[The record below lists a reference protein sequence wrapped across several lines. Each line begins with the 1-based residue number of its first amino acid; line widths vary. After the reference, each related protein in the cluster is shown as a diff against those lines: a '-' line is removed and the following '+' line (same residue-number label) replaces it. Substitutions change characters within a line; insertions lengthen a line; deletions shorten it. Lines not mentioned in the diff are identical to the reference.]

1 MFFCVAQNVLRKAKE
16 SIEMITM
23 HPGEYISEMFMA
35 DRGLTTTELAKKLDV
50 SIPAVSRLLN
60 QKADVS
66 PDMAVRLEN
75 VFQRSAES
83 WMAMQAS
90 YSLAK
95 ARERL
100 TSTEGVPA

>member
-1 MFFCVAQNVLRKAKE
+1 
-16 SIEMITM
+16 MITM

-35 DRGLTTTELAKKLDV
+35 DRGITTTDLAKKLDV
-50 SIPAVSRLLN
+50 SIPSVSRLLN

-66 PDMAVRLEN
+66 PDMAIRLEN

-95 ARERL
+95 ARKRFA
-100 TSTEGVPA
+100 STERVSA

>member
-1 MFFCVAQNVLRKAKE
+1 
-16 SIEMITM
+16 
-23 HPGEYISEMFMA
+23 MA

-90 YSLAK
+90 YSLSK